1 MPALQRRVAR
11 VGLLRARLLI
21 AAGGCAAILLSAD
34 WSTGE
39 AGDPPP
45 AAPATA
51 TELAG
56 DPAPDPEPDP
66 PAAPPVTVR
75 FVEPAPPG
83 LLQGPTRITIAAST
97 TDGVPIASVTL
108 YADGAILTR
117 FEKEPYTVRWDAGTR
132 FGRHRLRAVAVDAR
146 GRSAEATLETRLVPL
161 GQVEEVRLVNVYA
174 TARDAKG
181 RPAIDLDRGDFKVL
195 EDGVPQTITH
205 FSDARAP
212 ITIALLV
219 DASGS
224 MRLDDRM
231 ARARE
236 GADEF
241 VQAVEA
247 EDRLIVRWFDD
258 TVHGDPKPV
267 SDRRAA
273 RESLR
278 GITPGGGT
286 ALYDALFATAR
297 GLLELDGR
305 RAIVLLSDGRDQAL
319 TENEPGSLHL
329 FEEALET
336 AHRSEAAIYAIGLG
350 RHLEREM
357 DLTGTRSV
365 REILETFSRQTGG
378 RAWFPGRAADVAEVY
393 RQVAADLRQQYTLA
407 YVSTNPAR
415 DGKWRRIDVTVGRP
429 GTTVRARA
437 GYYAPGS
444 AAP

>member
-21 AAGGCAAILLSAD
+21 AAGGSAAILLAAAGSA
-34 WSTGE
+34 GE

-45 AAPATA
+45 AAPATEPA
-51 TELAG
+51 HG
-56 DPAPDPEPDP
+56 PSPDPAPEP
-66 PAAPPVTVR
+66 PAAHPVAVR

-117 FEKEPYTVRWDAGTR
+117 FEKEPYTVRWDAGAK

-181 RPAIDLDRGDFKVL
+181 RPAIDLERGDFRVL

-205 FSDARAP
+205 FSGARAP

-231 ARARE
+231 TRARE
-236 GADEF
+236 GADQF
-241 VQAVEA
+241 VQAVEP

-278 GITPGGGT
+278 GIAPGGGT

-319 TENEPGSLHL
+319 AENEPGSLHL

-365 REILETFSRQTGG
+365 REILETFARQTGG
-378 RAWFPGRAADVAEVY
+378 RAWFPERAADVAEVY

-415 DGKWRRIDVTVGRP
+415 DGRWRRIDVTVGRP